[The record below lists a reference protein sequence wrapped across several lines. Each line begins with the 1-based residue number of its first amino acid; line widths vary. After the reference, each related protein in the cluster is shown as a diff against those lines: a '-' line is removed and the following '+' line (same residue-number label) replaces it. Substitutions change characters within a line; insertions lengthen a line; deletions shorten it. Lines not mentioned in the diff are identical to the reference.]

1 MPGPAGMSPIRGRR
15 GPVVQSEIWLRDLNG
30 YVLLGSGESRGGGI
44 VDWVVAGALM
54 VFIVVTLVVLKRR
67 DRRGQ

>member
-1 MPGPAGMSPIRGRR
+1 VTA
-15 GPVVQSEIWLRDLNG
+15 D
-30 YVLLGSGESRGGGI
+30 VLLRCGESRGGGI

>member
-1 MPGPAGMSPIRGRR
+1 M
-15 GPVVQSEIWLRDLNG
+15 
-30 YVLLGSGESRGGGI
+30 

-54 VFIVVTLVVLKRR
+54 VFIVLTLVVLKMR

>member
-1 MPGPAGMSPIRGRR
+1 
-15 GPVVQSEIWLRDLNG
+15 VVQSEIWLRDLNG